1 MLLIVDIG
9 NSRVKVA
16 VFRGDRLLRVTALAS
31 GDRAGIQSIAESHR
45 FDAIAIGSVGSPDPQ
60 LIAGLSALAPVL
72 EIAGDTP
79 SPIRNAYGTQLTLGA
94 DRLAN
99 AVAAESLFAGRA
111 VMAIDAGT
119 CITYDVVDPT
129 GTYIGGA
136 ISPGMAM
143 RAQSM
148 HDFSARLPL
157 VEPDGPVPDPFG
169 RTTADSLRS
178 GVLCGVAGE
187 IASYLQAFL
196 GRYHD
201 GAVVFTGGDGLR
213 LARAMKSGIFAHP
226 FLTLEG
232 YRRILLHQHPGH
244 LGR

>member
-1 MLLIVDIG
+1 MLLIIDIG
-9 NSRVKVA
+9 NSRVKTA
-16 VFRGDRLLRVTALAS
+16 VFQGDRLLRITALAP
-31 GDRAGIQSIAESHR
+31 GDRSSVQTIAEAHR
-45 FDAIAIGSVGSPDPQ
+45 FDAIAIGSVASPDPQ
-60 LIAGLSALAPVL
+60 LVVALKALAPVL
-72 EIAGDTP
+72 EIAGNTP
-79 SPIRNAYGTQLTLGA
+79 SPVVSAYGTPLTLGA

-99 AVAAESLFAGRA
+99 AVAAAGFFTGKA

-129 GTYIGGA
+129 GTYRGGA
-136 ISPGMAM
+136 ISPGMRM

-157 VEPDGPVPDPFG
+157 VESDGPMPDHFG
-169 RTTADSLRS
+169 TSTLESLRS
-178 GVLCGVAGE
+178 GVLHGLHGE
-187 IASYLQAFL
+187 IAGFMEAF
-196 GRYHD
+196 RNRHPE

-232 YRRILLHQHPGH
+232 YRRILVHHHPDLVGF
-244 LGR
+244 